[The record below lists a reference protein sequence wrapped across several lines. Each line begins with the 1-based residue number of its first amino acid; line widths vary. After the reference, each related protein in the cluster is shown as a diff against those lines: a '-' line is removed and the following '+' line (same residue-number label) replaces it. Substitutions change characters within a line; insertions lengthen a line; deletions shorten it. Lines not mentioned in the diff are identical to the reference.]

1 MPMQTGV
8 NRTHSKKRPRVAFSS
23 DAYWRNYNKVYLA
36 LCDGFCSNNGQP
48 DAVAGV
54 SYVAFDVTDWSGMP
68 VPSRDAMQ
76 RLNNDATPVIRQV
89 RKYFSQ
95 IAAPAR
101 ADMCPTNNLAEATA
115 LAQLITEAYHAGVI
129 HPDNF
134 VHIWTDSQ
142 LIVRQVLGL
151 SKVNNKQ
158 LEKQYQYLDSI
169 GLRYKIE
176 HDRSLWDNLVIK
188 HITGKL
194 MKYGPIDH

>member
-1 MPMQTGV
+1 MQTGV
-8 NRTHSKKRPRVAFSS
+8 NRTHAKKRPRVAFSS

-54 SYVAFDVTDWSGMP
+54 SYLAFDVTGWSCAP
-68 VPSRDAMQ
+68 VPSRDVMQ
-76 RLNNDATPVIRQV
+76 RLNNGATPVIRQV
-89 RKYFSQ
+89 RKNLSQ
-95 IAAPAR
+95 IAAPAW
-101 ADMCPTNNLAEATA
+101 ADMYPTNNLAEAAA
-115 LAQLITEAYHAGVI
+115 LVQLIAEAYRAGVI

-134 VHIWTDSQ
+134 VHIWSDSE
-142 LIVRQVLGL
+142 LIVRQVVGL
-151 SKVNNKQ
+151 SRVNNTK
-158 LEKQYQYLDSI
+158 LVKQYEYLDI
-169 GLRYKIE
+169 IALMYKFE